1 MRLIDSSSI
10 IRVIR
15 RNLSN
20 LRLEKYK
27 ERLIKKPRY
36 LIVS

>member
-27 ERLIKKPRY
+27 ERLMACVEVKS
-36 LIVS
+36 LA

>member
-27 ERLIKKPRY
+27 ERLIKKTRY